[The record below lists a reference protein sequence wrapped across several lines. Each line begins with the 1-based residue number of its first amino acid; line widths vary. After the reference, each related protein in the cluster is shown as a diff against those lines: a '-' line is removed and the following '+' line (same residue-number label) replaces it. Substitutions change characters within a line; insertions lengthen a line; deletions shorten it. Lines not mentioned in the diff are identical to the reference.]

1 MNTIYLK
8 FHELNTRKIHE
19 DEFETNIE
27 LKKYQYLQYNEPYY
41 ELKKNVFIGSV
52 DLKENFGFL
61 RQPIEDLYLEKKE
74 IKDLTNNDVVLVE
87 IKKNNP
93 KVKLILKRGLETIIA
108 TIQKRRNGYKYFTD
122 KPLYRNIIVGDESL
136 AVDGLVVKLKVE
148 MITGDKIY
156 AYIDEVIGHIN
167 DPDIEILKIVAYHNW
182 PDIDVNE
189 LEKEA
194 NNLNINIEEEK
205 KSRLDLTDKLIVT
218 IDGKDAKD
226 LDDAI
231 SLEIIDN
238 NYILGVHIADVSLY
252 VKENSLIDKAA
263 YQKSTSVYMANKVIP
278 MLPHKLANDLC
289 SLNPNTT
296 KLTLSCIMT
305 INSEGKVI
313 DYQITKSFIES
324 KARLNY
330 DDVNNLL
337 ENNISLGDK
346 RIDDLI
352 FKMNELSQKLALN
365 RRRRGELEFDSEE
378 LQFEFNDKNEVINV
392 YPRKTGLGEELI
404 ESFMLIANET
414 VAFHMEENGFPS
426 IYRIHEKPDTDKLDE
441 ALDKLSRLNIE
452 YNKKAIH
459 NVKELQKIL
468 KSAKNTDR
476 EFVVNMI
483 MLRSM
488 QRAKYDKNPLG
499 HFGLA
504 ARYYTHFTS
513 PIRRYPDLILHRIIK
528 ELVLGENNSL
538 KRYNYYEKNL
548 ETIAKHTSVQERV
561 AIEIERDVID
571 LKSCEYLLDKIG
583 TVFDAQIVQVLK
595 SGLFVRL
602 TNGIEGF
609 INMKNIYRNSTYD
622 PVMLGY
628 YANGKL
634 YKLGDKIQV
643 ELIDVNM
650 LDRQIDFIIYNKK
663 GANKR

>member
-87 IKKNNP
+87 MRKNNP

-583 TVFDAQIVQVLK
+583 SVFDAQIVQVLK

-663 GANKR
+663 GANKL

>member
-148 MITGDKIY
+148 LISGDKIY

-583 TVFDAQIVQVLK
+583 SVFDAQIVQVLK

-663 GANKR
+663 GANKL

>member
-27 LKKYQYLQYNEPYY
+27 LKKCQYLQYNEPYY
-41 ELKKNVFIGSV
+41 ELKKNIFIGSV

-87 IKKNNP
+87 KKKNNP

-148 MITGDKIY
+148 LISGDKIY

-346 RIDDLI
+346 IIDDLI

-378 LQFEFNDKNEVINV
+378 LQFEFDDKNEVINV

-583 TVFDAQIVQVLK
+583 SVFDAQIVQVLK

-609 INMKNIYRNSTYD
+609 INMKNLYRNSTYD